1 MTLFRYLT
9 REFIPPFV
17 FSLSLIVFLF
27 VLNLVFT
34 MLGRI
39 VGKGLSWWT
48 VLEFFGLNLAWMLAL
63 AVPMAVMVAV
73 LSAYGRLSADNEVTA
88 LRSSGVGPMQMITPA
103 LLFGLLTAA
112 GLMYFNNYMLPDLN
126 YRSRQL
132 QTDIKRLK
140 PAMVLEP
147 GVFLSDIPGHVLYA
161 RSVDNETSE
170 IGDVMVYQDDDPRF
184 GSTVI
189 AARGKLKYEEWFEGF
204 EFLLNDG
211 EILRSDRSRP
221 GEHHRIEFKDA
232 VFRIHAPD
240 MSLRRTTSEWRGDRE
255 MNVSQLLQKIDGY
268 KKVDADKNQKN
279 ISRLLVEIH
288 KKFSIPA
295 ACLIFAALGGLLGQM
310 VRRSGI
316 GVSAGYSMFFFLIYW
331 VFLIAGEDLADRGS
345 VGPGTAMWAPNV
357 LFALVVVYLWITQ
370 RKSGWKL
377 FGK

>member
-27 VLNLVFT
+27 ILNLVFT

-63 AVPMAVMVAV
+63 AVPMAVLVAV
-73 LSAYGRLSADNEVTA
+73 LSAYGRLSSDNEVTA

-103 LLFGLLTAA
+103 ILFGLITAV
-112 GLMYFNNYMLPDLN
+112 GLAYFNNNVLPDLN

-132 QTDIKRLK
+132 QSDIKRLK

-170 IGDVMVYQDDDPRF
+170 IGDVVVYQDDDPRF
-184 GSTVI
+184 GGTVI

-204 EFLLNDG
+204 EFLLKDG

-221 GEHHRIEFKDA
+221 GEHHRIEFQDA
-232 VFRIHAPD
+232 IFRIHAPD
-240 MSLRRTTSEWRGDRE
+240 MSLRRTTTEWRGDRE
-255 MNVSQLLQKIDGY
+255 MNVSQLLDKIENYQKLDG
-268 KKVDADKNQKN
+268 DKNAKN
-279 ISRLLVEIH
+279 ISRLRVEIH

-316 GVSAGYSMFFFLIYW
+316 GVSAGYSMAFFLIYW

-345 VGPGTAMWAPNV
+345 VSPGMAMWAPNF
-357 LFALVVVYLWITQ
+357 LFATVVIFLWLKQ
-370 RKSGWKL
+370 RRSGWKL
-377 FGK
+377 LGR

>member
-1 MTLFRYLT
+1 MTLFRYLV
-9 REFIPPFV
+9 REFIPPFF

-39 VGKGLSWWT
+39 VGKGLPWLT

-63 AVPMAVMVAV
+63 AVPMAVLVAV

-88 LRSSGVGPMQMITPA
+88 LRSSGVGPWKMITPA
-103 LLFGLLTAA
+103 VLFGLIAA
-112 GLMYFNNYMLPDLN
+112 VGLAHFNNNILPDLN

-132 QTDIKRLK
+132 QSDIKRLK

-147 GVFLSDIPGHVLYA
+147 GVFLSDIPGNVLYA
-161 RSVDNETSE
+161 RDVNNETSVIHE
-170 IGDVMVYQDDDPRF
+170 VMVYQDDDPRF
-184 GSTVI
+184 GGTVI
-189 AARGKLKYEEWFEGF
+189 ADSGKLKYEEWFEGF
-204 EFLLNDG
+204 EFTLQNG
-211 EILRSDRSRP
+211 EILRSDRARP
-221 GEHHRIEFKDA
+221 GEHHRIEFQSA

-255 MNVSQLLQKIDGY
+255 MDVSQLRQRIETYRSQDG
-268 KKVDADKNQKN
+268 DKNAKN
-279 ISRLLVEIH
+279 ILRLQVEIH

-316 GVSAGYSMFFFLIYW
+316 GVSAGYSMAFFLIYW
-331 VFLIAGEDLADRGS
+331 VFLIAGEDLADRGTVS
-345 VGPGTAMWAPNV
+345 PGAAMWAPNV
-357 LFALVVVYLWITQ
+357 LFLLVAMYLWWRQ
-370 RKSGWKL
+370 RRSGQGL
-377 FGK
+377 FG